1 MDTERSERF
10 MQILLYNLRKQAN
23 KSQQD
28 MADLLHITRTN
39 YGQKER
45 GQLPFSQDEMFEI
58 SSYFGLNMEKIFLPR
73 SYQIGNKEKI

>member
-45 GQLPFSQDEMFEI
+45 GQLPFSQDEMFEV
-58 SSYFGLNMEKIFLPR
+58 SSYFGLNIEKIFLPR

>member
-1 MDTERSERF
+1 

-45 GQLPFSQDEMFEI
+45 SQLPFSQDEMFEI

>member
-45 GQLPFSQDEMFEI
+45 SQLPFSQDEMFEV

>member
-45 GQLPFSQDEMFEI
+45 GQLPFSQDEMFEV
-58 SSYFGLNMEKIFLPR
+58 SSYFGLNIEKIFLPR
-73 SYQIGNKEKI
+73 GYQIGNKEKI

>member
-45 GQLPFSQDEMFEI
+45 GQLPFSQDEMFEV

>member
-1 MDTERSERF
+1 

-45 GQLPFSQDEMFEI
+45 GQLPFSQDDMFEV
-58 SSYFGLNMEKIFLPR
+58 SSYFGLNIEKIFLPR